1 MYAHKL
7 MITLI
12 IGLMAL
18 SSIQVHAE
26 EQELKPYV
34 GSEAFERMKQ
44 LAGSWEGNMDMGK
57 GPMKVTTSYKVTSNG
72 SALIETVFEGAPHEM
87 VTVYHDD
94 SKHQINFTHYCSL
107 ANQPKMNLTA
117 MKGNTLTFDLSGD
130 SDIDSKHETHM
141 HAAAITFDG
150 KDQITQ
156 QWTKYEEGK
165 DNQTVKVAYSRIK

>member
-7 MITLI
+7 IITLV

-18 SSIQVHAE
+18 SSMQVHAE
-26 EQELKPYV
+26 EQAQKPYV

-44 LAGSWEGNMDMGK
+44 LAGSWEGMMDMGK
-57 GPMKVTTSYKVTSNG
+57 ETMKVTTSYKVTSNG

-156 QWTKYEEGK
+156 QWTKFESGK
-165 DNQTVKVAYSRIK
+165 ENQIVKVAYSRIK

>member
-1 MYAHKL
+1 MYTQKL
-7 MITLI
+7 MITFI
-12 IGLMAL
+12 ISLMTF
-18 SSIQVHAE
+18 SSIHVLAS

-44 LAGSWEGNMDMGK
+44 LVGSWEGQMDMGK

-94 SKHQINFTHYCSL
+94 SKHHINFTHYCSL
-107 ANQPKMNLTA
+107 ANQPKMNLTT
-117 MKGNTLTFDLSGD
+117 MEGNTLTFDLSGD
-130 SDIDSKHETHM
+130 SDIDAKHETHM
-141 HAAAITFDG
+141 HAVAITFEG

-156 QWTKYEEGK
+156 QWTKFEAGK
-165 DNQTVKVAYSRIK
+165 DNQTVKVVYSRIK

>member
-7 MITLI
+7 MIALI
-12 IGLMAL
+12 VGFMAL
-18 SSIQVHAE
+18 SSIHVYAE

-57 GPMKVTTSYKVTSNG
+57 GPMKVATSYKVTSNG

-107 ANQPKMNLTA
+107 ANQPKMNLTTVE
-117 MKGNTLTFDLSGD
+117 GNTLTFDLSGD
-130 SDIDSKHETHM
+130 SDIDAKHETHM

-156 QWTKYEEGK
+156 QWTKFESGK
-165 DNQTVKVAYSRIK
+165 ENQIVKVSYSRIK